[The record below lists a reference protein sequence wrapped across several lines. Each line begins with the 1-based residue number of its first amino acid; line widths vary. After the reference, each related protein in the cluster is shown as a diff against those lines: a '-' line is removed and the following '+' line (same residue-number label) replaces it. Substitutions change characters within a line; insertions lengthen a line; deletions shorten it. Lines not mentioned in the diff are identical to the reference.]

1 MNFASDNCAPV
12 HPRIMAALIEAND
25 GAAASYGRD
34 DLTRRAEA
42 ALRDRFEA
50 PDAAVFLLGTGTG
63 ANALALAQM
72 IPPLAGFSAIRAR
85 ISRPANWVPPA
96 LWRAAR

>member
-50 PDAAVFLLGTGTG
+50 PEAAVYLVATGSY
-63 ANALALAQM
+63 AFALAIVLVALFARAQ
-72 IPPLAGFSAIRAR
+72 GSSACPR
-85 ISRPANWVPPA
+85 
-96 LWRAAR
+96 